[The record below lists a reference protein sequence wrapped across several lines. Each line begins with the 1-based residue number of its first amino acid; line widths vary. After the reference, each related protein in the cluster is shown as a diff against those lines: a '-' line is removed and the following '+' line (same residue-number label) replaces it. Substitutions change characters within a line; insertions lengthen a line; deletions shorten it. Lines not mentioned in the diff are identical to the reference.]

1 MNYNKALG
9 KLPAEFRE
17 SYELNRKYH
26 LTHKEIA
33 EKLKVSPQTINYRI
47 SQALKILRI
56 ELKDYLPLLLLLYN
70 FRL

>member
-1 MNYNKALG
+1 MSKFYTAL
-9 KLPAEFRE
+9 
-17 SYELNRKYH
+17 
-26 LTHKEIA
+26 EIA